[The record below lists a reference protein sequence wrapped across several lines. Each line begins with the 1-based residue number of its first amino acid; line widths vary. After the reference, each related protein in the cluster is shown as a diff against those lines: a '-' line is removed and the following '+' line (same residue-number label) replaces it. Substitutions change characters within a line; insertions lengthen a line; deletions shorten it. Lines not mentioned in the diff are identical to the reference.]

1 LRVLFFSSDTDWTG
15 RARAFAAAA
24 SALAARGHQV
34 TYSCPSASVLEQRL
48 DHDRYQV
55 APLELRGPWLVR
67 AWRLRR
73 VLLDAFVEVV
83 LVHGDRDQ
91 VIGAFAARWAERAAL
106 VRRFEH
112 GNTARLGFGA
122 NLALRVAA
130 TGLLFATEEDRRRA
144 PAVRRARIEP
154 AVAPLGIDSTGYDTV
169 RAASRASLGAAGDT
183 RLIVCAADTRSRVRA
198 ANVLRVV
205 KLLAPR
211 HPELRLAFVGPGSDH
226 EDLRMHAAALR
237 VTPLVTFLGDRDD
250 AHAVL
255 RAADLVW
262 VVAAGDDAAYAY
274 LDAQALKV
282 PVLAERDPVAQRFVA
297 DGITGLLF
305 PPGESSEMAATVA
318 RLLAHEDQRVAMG
331 AAARAR
337 VARDFPEV
345 EMADA
350 LERAVIVAGDRSRW

>member
-1 LRVLFFSSDTDWTG
+1 M
-15 RARAFAAAA
+15 
-24 SALAARGHQV
+24 
-34 TYSCPSASVLEQRL
+34 TYACPAASVLEQRL
-48 DHDRYQV
+48 DHERYAV
-55 APLELRGPWLVR
+55 SPIDMRGPWIAR

-73 VLLDAFVEVV
+73 ILLDAFAEVV
-83 LVHGDRDQ
+83 LVHGDEDQ
-91 VIGAFAARWAERAAL
+91 RIGAFAARWAERAAL

-112 GNTARLGFGA
+112 GMIPRFGFA
-122 NLALRVAA
+122 DNMLLRVAA
-130 TGLLFATEEDRRRA
+130 TGLLFATEEDRRRS

-154 AVAPLGIDSTGYDTV
+154 AVAPIGIDPPIYDTI

-183 RLIVCAADTRSRVRA
+183 RLIVCAADWRSRVRA

-205 KLLAPR
+205 RLLAPR
-211 HPELRLAFVGPGSDH
+211 HPELRLAFVGPGSDQ

-237 VTPLVTFLGDRDD
+237 VTPLVLFLGARDD
-250 AHAVL
+250 ELAVL

-262 VVAAGDDAAYAY
+262 VVAGGDDAAYAY

-282 PVLAERDPVAQRFVA
+282 PVLAERDSVAQRFVA

-318 RLLAHEDQRVAMG
+318 RLLAHEEQRTAMG

-337 VARDFPEV
+337 VVRDFPET

-350 LERAVIVAGDRSRW
+350 FERAVIVAGDRSRW